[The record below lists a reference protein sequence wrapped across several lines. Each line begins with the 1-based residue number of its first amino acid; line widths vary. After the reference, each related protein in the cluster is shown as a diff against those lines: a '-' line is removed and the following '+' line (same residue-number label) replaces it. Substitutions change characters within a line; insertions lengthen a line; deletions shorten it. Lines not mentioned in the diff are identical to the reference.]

1 MTHLLIECV
10 SARVLEHSL
19 LRVCVT
25 LLPTNTTQ
33 ALWWW
38 DSIQQCMRASNEY
51 AKSWPTISPIGRPLL
66 IDEFLG
72 FASARRRRRRFSRN
86 RFAHGGKFMPEVI
99 TFNRLLRLC
108 GNVQHLT
115 QSDAETTHIYKQTWL
130 CSSYSRVRFGVL
142 LNASAFEENAIRRGV
157 VVGDGDSPRIC

>member
-1 MTHLLIECV
+1 MGSGRVRGLTHLLIECV

-33 ALWWW
+33 ALWGW

-51 AKSWPTISPIGRPLL
+51 AKSWPAISPIGRPLL
-66 IDEFLG
+66 IVELLG
-72 FASARRRRRRFSRN
+72 FVSARRRRRRFSRN
-86 RFAHGGKFMPEVI
+86 RFAHGAQFMLVGM

-115 QSDAETTHIYKQTWL
+115 Q
-130 CSSYSRVRFGVL
+130 
-142 LNASAFEENAIRRGV
+142 
-157 VVGDGDSPRIC
+157 